1 LSDAVQVIKSEILR
15 RSQEEAERII
25 SETEE
30 KARHIVSAAEMTA
43 DEVLAK
49 SIKPEISVMRKRILG
64 SARLEGRKLL
74 LQAKSE
80 VVSRVFELVKERLSR
95 IAEGKDPGYN
105 YEELLFQLLS
115 EAAQKFEEKRLMVTS
130 NEQTLSY
137 LRKNLR
143 GIEERVRD
151 ALESEISLEVENSPY
166 NCVGGVVVSNP
177 NRTKVFY
184 NCLEGRL
191 LRLREILTG
200 KVGEILFS

>member
-1 LSDAVQVIKSEILR
+1 MSDAVQVIKSEILR